1 MQLENSFT
9 VPVPPADAWQ
19 AFQDIAAV
27 APCMPGAVLDSAEGD
42 TFAGR
47 VKVKVGAVQ
56 MSYRGEG
63 TIARDEPG
71 RTITLDLTGS
81 ETRGAGTAAAKVTAH
96 LSDDGT
102 GTAAG
107 TRITVRTDLDL
118 TGRPAQFGR
127 GILVEV
133 ADRLIQQ
140 FARNLAAYL
149 AAGPEATGT
158 TTASGAAA
166 AEPEAVDLGAAVL
179 PVLARRAA
187 KPAAVAGAL
196 GLLGWLLVRALR
208 RGNGESGAAR
218 N

>member
-9 VPVPPADAWQ
+9 VPVPPAEAWK

-47 VKVKVGAVQ
+47 VRVKVGAVQ

-71 RTITLDLTGS
+71 LTITLDLTGS
-81 ETRGAGTAAAKVTAH
+81 ETRGAGTAAARVTAH
-96 LSDDGT
+96 LGEDGT
-102 GTAAG
+102 G

-133 ADRLIQQ
+133 ADRLVQQ
-140 FARNLAAYL
+140 FAKNLAAYL
-149 AAGPEATGT
+149 AAGPQVTGT
-158 TTASGAAA
+158 TTASGPAA